1 MSGAQIV
8 PDPNAVPG
16 RKAKR
21 RPIVAKVRHLNALQS
36 IAKAPDQDVEG
47 WRRRLRELFAT
58 GSPCFV
64 EASLKQLMG
73 ACKLPGEPRASTTSV
88 SAALEII
95 ASLEPENEAQAA
107 LAVHVACLHCA
118 SLNVMSRMPGI
129 TERNVIAMATAA
141 AKLERAYQLALESY
155 DRMKHGVRQVVRVER
170 VEVQPGAQ
178 AIVGVVASPG
188 RAAQSRG

>member
-1 MSGAQIV
+1 MSGAQII
-8 PDPNAVPG
+8 PIAEATPAPA
-16 RKAKR
+16 RKR
-21 RPIVAKVRHLNALQS
+21 RPIIAKVRHLNALES
-36 IAKAPDQDVEG
+36 IAVAPDKDVES
-47 WRRRLRELFAT
+47 WRRRLREHFAT
-58 GSPCFV
+58 SSPLFV
-64 EASLKQLMG
+64 EASLKQLIG
-73 ACKLPGEPRASTTSV
+73 ACKLPGEFGASTASV

-95 ASLEPENEAQAA
+95 ASLEPENEAQSA

-118 SLNVMSRMPGI
+118 SLNVMSRMLGV

-141 AKLERAYQLALESY
+141 AKLERTYQLALESY

-188 RAAQSRG
+188 RAV